1 MRQQVRLGLCL
12 CFLSSF
18 FSGPVQSQTA
28 PPTPATEPEKLAQ
41 LPFSSGLLR
50 LRNIQI
56 APEGLLLII
65 NGNPQLNVQRVVSPD
80 RLIVDMQSTSVP
92 RALHGVS
99 IPLNRFGIRQI
110 RVAQFQKSPSVARIV
125 LDLDPNDPNS
135 KLNWQT
141 IFNPS
146 RGGLLI
152 SPSGNQA
159 AQAPQTPQAPQP
171 GVNPPTTVANS
182 PIVINNSSA
191 INPGLVLIQNLS
203 FTNSG
208 QLLIQA
214 NRDLSYRGSLDLP
227 SRTFNI
233 TISSAQISPQL
244 QRPSLPASSP
254 VERFR
259 LTQVGSSV
267 LVGIK
272 VAPGWQLRQITD
284 GNQTQIALQLSASGW
299 GTVRQA
305 PPVNN
310 AQVPVPAPTVS
321 PYPSPATNPY
331 PYPSVSVPNRGRGV
345 IVVDPGHGGPDPGTI
360 GNGIYEKHIT
370 LPISLRLGR
379 ILQQM
384 GYSVVYTRTE
394 DIDLDLEPRVRLAER
409 VNAEVFVSIHANAL
423 EARSREISG
432 VETYHARGSSISR
445 QLASFV
451 HDQVI
456 SGTGALDRGVRG
468 AGFYVIKHTS
478 MPAILVET
486 GFVTNPRE
494 AANLNNPAYQDR
506 MAASIAR
513 GVDQFIKY
521 NRR

>member
-12 CFLSSF
+12 CFLSIF
-18 FSGPVQSQTA
+18 FSGPVQSQTV
-28 PPTPATEPEKLAQ
+28 PSNPATETEKLAQ
-41 LPFSSGLLR
+41 LPISTGLLR
-50 LRNIQI
+50 LRNIQV

-65 NGNPQLNVQRVVSPD
+65 NGNPQLNVQRVASPD

-135 KLNWQT
+135 KLNWQA

-152 SPSGNQA
+152 SPNGSPNANQA
-159 AQAPQTPQAPQP
+159 TQPRVTPS
-171 GVNPPTTVANS
+171 PPAANS

-191 INPGLVLIQNLS
+191 VNPGLVLIQSLS

-208 QLLIQA
+208 QILIQA
-214 NRDLSYRGSLDLP
+214 NRDLNYRGSLDLP

-233 TISSAQISPQL
+233 SISSAQISPQL
-244 QRPSLPASSP
+244 QRPSLPTSSP
-254 VERFR
+254 VERVR

-267 LVGIK
+267 LVGVK

-284 GNQTQIALQLSASGW
+284 GNQSQIALQLSGSGW
-299 GTVRQA
+299 GTVGQT

-310 AQVPVPAPTVS
+310 NSPVQVPAPTPS

-331 PYPSVSVPNRGRGV
+331 PSPPANVPNRGRGV
-345 IVVDPGHGGPDPGTI
+345 IVIDPGHGGPDVGTI
-360 GNGIYEKHIT
+360 GNGIYEKNVT

-394 DIDLDLEPRVRLAER
+394 DIDLDLEPRVSLAER
-409 VNAEVFVSIHANAL
+409 VNAEVFVSIHANSL
-423 EARSREISG
+423 ESRSSEISG

-486 GFVTNPRE
+486 GFVTNSRE

-506 MAASIAR
+506 MAGSIAR

>member
-12 CFLSSF
+12 SFVSVF

-28 PPTPATEPEKLAQ
+28 PPTHSQEPELLAQ
-41 LPFSSGLLR
+41 LPVSTGLLR
-50 LRNIQI
+50 LRNIQV

-80 RLIVDMQSTSVP
+80 RLIVDLQSTSVP

-99 IPLNRFGIRQI
+99 IPFNRFGIRQI

-125 LDLDPNDPNS
+125 MDLDPNDPNS

-141 IFNPS
+141 IFSPS

-152 SPSGNQA
+152 SPNGNQA
-159 AQAPQTPQAPQP
+159 VQPAQP
-171 GVNPPTTVANS
+171 GVKQPAPTVNS
-182 PIVINNSSA
+182 PIVINNSTA
-191 INPGLVLIQNLS
+191 VNPGLVLIQGLS

-208 QLLIQA
+208 QILIQA
-214 NRDLSYRGSLDLP
+214 NRDLNYRGSLDLP

-233 TISSAQISPQL
+233 SISSAQISPQL
-244 QRPSLPASSP
+244 QRPTLPTSSAI
-254 VERFR
+254 ERVR

-267 LVGIK
+267 LIGIK

-284 GNQTQIALQLSASGW
+284 GNQTQIALQLSGSGW
-299 GTVRQA
+299 GTVGQN

-310 AQVPVPAPTVS
+310 ASPLPAPTPS
-321 PYPSPATNPY
+321 PYPSPYPAPNPY
-331 PYPSVSVPNRGRGV
+331 PSPSVNVPNRGRGV
-345 IVVDPGHGGPDPGTI
+345 IVVDPGHGGPDPGAI
-360 GNGIYEKHIT
+360 GNGVYEKHVT
-370 LPISLRLGR
+370 LPISLKLGR

-384 GYSVVYTRTE
+384 GYSVVYTRTD

-409 VNAEVFVSIHANAL
+409 VNAEVFVSVHANAL
-423 EARSREISG
+423 EARSSEISG
-432 VETYHARGSSISR
+432 VETYHARGSAISR

-451 HDQVI
+451 HDQIV

-506 MAASIAR
+506 MAASTAR

>member
-28 PPTPATEPEKLAQ
+28 PPPYSQEPEKLAQ
-41 LPFSSGLLR
+41 LPISTGILR

-110 RVAQFQKSPSVARIV
+110 RVAQFQKNPSVARIV

-152 SPSGNQA
+152 SPGGNQA
-159 AQAPQTPQAPQP
+159 ANPGVTTPQSPAPS
-171 GVNPPTTVANS
+171 S

-191 INPGLVLIQNLS
+191 VTPGLTLIQSLS

-208 QLLIQA
+208 QILIQA
-214 NRDLSYRGSLDLP
+214 NRELNYRGSLDLP

-244 QRPSLPASSP
+244 QRPSLPTSSP
-254 VERFR
+254 VERVR

-267 LVGIK
+267 LVGVK
-272 VAPGWQLRQITD
+272 VAPGWQLRQISD
-284 GNQTQIALQLSASGW
+284 GNQSQIALQLSGSGW
-299 GTVRQA
+299 GTVGQN
-305 PPVNN
+305 PPPANN
-310 AQVPVPAPTVS
+310 NTPVQVPVPSPTPS

-331 PYPSVSVPNRGRGV
+331 PSPSVNPNRGRGV
-345 IVVDPGHGGPDPGTI
+345 IVIDPGHGGPDPGTI
-360 GNGIYEKHIT
+360 GNGIYEKNVT
-370 LPISLRLGR
+370 LPIALRLGR
-379 ILQQM
+379 VFQQM

-394 DIDLDLEPRVRLAER
+394 DIDLDLEPRVRIAER
-409 VNAEVFVSIHANAL
+409 VNAEVFVSVHANAL
-423 EARSREISG
+423 EARSSEISG

-451 HDQVI
+451 HEQVI

-486 GFVTNPRE
+486 GFITNPRE
-494 AANLNNPAYQDR
+494 AANLSNPAYQDR

>member
-18 FSGPVQSQTA
+18 FSGPVQSQTV
-28 PPTPATEPEKLAQ
+28 PPNPATEPEKLAQ
-41 LPFSSGLLR
+41 LPISTGLLR

-141 IFNPS
+141 TFNPS

-152 SPSGNQA
+152 SPSGNQVA
-159 AQAPQTPQAPQP
+159 KP
-171 GVNPPTTVANS
+171 GVTTPPSPAANS

-191 INPGLVLIQNLS
+191 VNPGLVLIQSLS

-208 QLLIQA
+208 QILIQA
-214 NRDLSYRGSLDLP
+214 NRDLNYRGSLDLP

-233 TISSAQISPQL
+233 SISSAQISPQL
-244 QRPSLPASSP
+244 QRPSLPTSSP
-254 VERFR
+254 VERVR

-267 LVGIK
+267 LVGVK

-284 GNQTQIALQLSASGW
+284 GNQSQIALQLSGSGW
-299 GTVRQA
+299 GTVGQT

-310 AQVPVPAPTVS
+310 SPVQVPVPAPTPS
-321 PYPSPATNPY
+321 PYPAPATNPY
-331 PYPSVSVPNRGRGV
+331 PSPSANPNRGRGV
-345 IVVDPGHGGPDPGTI
+345 IVIDPGHGGPDPGTI
-360 GNGIYEKHIT
+360 GNGIYEKNVT

-409 VNAEVFVSIHANAL
+409 VNAEVFVSVHANAL
-423 EARSREISG
+423 EARSSEVSG

-506 MAASIAR
+506 MAGSIAR

>member
-12 CFLSSF
+12 CFLSSL

-28 PPTPATEPEKLAQ
+28 PPDPAPQPEKLAQ
-41 LPFSSGLLR
+41 LPFSTGLLR

-56 APEGLLLII
+56 APEGLLLVI

-80 RLIVDMQSTSVP
+80 RLIVDLQSTSVP

-135 KLNWQT
+135 KSNWQT
-141 IFNPS
+141 IFNSS

-152 SPSGNQA
+152 SPNGNLAVQPSVT
-159 AQAPQTPQAPQP
+159 QPAPTP
-171 GVNPPTTVANS
+171 NS
-182 PIVINNSSA
+182 SIVINNSIA
-191 INPGLVLIQNLS
+191 VNPGLTLVQSLS

-208 QLLIQA
+208 QLIIQA

-233 TISSAQISPQL
+233 SINSAQISPQL
-244 QRPSLPASSP
+244 QRPSLPTSSAI
-254 VERFR
+254 ERVR

-272 VAPGWQLRQITD
+272 VAPGWQLRQVAD
-284 GNQTQIALQLSASGW
+284 GNQTQIALQLSGSGW
-299 GTVRQA
+299 GNTGQT
-305 PPVNN
+305 PPVAN
-310 AQVPVPAPTVS
+310 VPPQFPGPAPTPS
-321 PYPSPATNPY
+321 PYPAPANTPY
-331 PYPSVSVPNRGRGV
+331 PTPSPSVNVPNRGRGV
-345 IVVDPGHGGPDPGTI
+345 IVIDPGHGGPDPGTI
-360 GNGIYEKHIT
+360 GNGIYEKHVT
-370 LPISLRLGR
+370 LPISLKLGR

-423 EARSREISG
+423 EARSREVSG
-432 VETYHARGSSISR
+432 VETYHARGSAISR

-468 AGFYVIKHTS
+468 AGFHVIKYTS

-506 MAASIAR
+506 MAGSIAR

>member
-28 PPTPATEPEKLAQ
+28 PPTHSQEPERIAQ
-41 LPFSSGLLR
+41 LPISTGLLR

-110 RVAQFQKSPSVARIV
+110 RVAQFQKNPSVARIV
-125 LDLDPNDPNS
+125 LDFDPNDPNS

-141 IFNPS
+141 VFNPS

-152 SPSGNQA
+152 SPNGRQA
-159 AQAPQTPQAPQP
+159 NQP
-171 GVNPPTTVANS
+171 GVTQPTPTPNS

-191 INPGLVLIQNLS
+191 VNPGLVLIQSLS

-208 QLLIQA
+208 QILIQA
-214 NRDLSYRGSLDLP
+214 NRELNYRGSLDLP

-233 TISSAQISPQL
+233 SISSAQISPQL
-244 QRPSLPASSP
+244 QRPSLPTSSAI
-254 VERFR
+254 ERVR

-267 LVGIK
+267 LVGVK

-284 GNQTQIALQLSASGW
+284 GNQTQIALQLSGSGW
-299 GTVRQA
+299 GTVAQN

-310 AQVPVPAPTVS
+310 ASPLPAPTPS
-321 PYPSPATNPY
+321 PYPAPNPY
-331 PYPSVSVPNRGRGV
+331 PLPSVNVPNRGRGV

-360 GNGIYEKHIT
+360 GNGIYEKHVT
-370 LPISLRLGR
+370 LPISLKLGR

-409 VNAEVFVSIHANAL
+409 VNAEVFVSVHANAL
-423 EARSREISG
+423 EARSAEVSG
-432 VETYHARGSSISR
+432 VETYHARGSVISR